1 MPTFNKYQVRSPH
14 YHWRQISRNI
24 FTFNTFVMARYQ
36 QVIKH
41 IPKRFRQRILDI
53 GCGDGVLLWLIEQQK
68 SAKLYGVDLDQA
80 SLDQAVIKVK
90 AKFICASAT
99 KLPFRSNFFD
109 IVLATE
115 IIEHLSRP
123 KLMLAEVQRVLKPRG
138 RVIISTPI
146 KSNGGLTDKLHVR
159 EFSSRELRQICHRY
173 FSRITIITS
182 HPEWLKKIYT
192 LSLGKIG
199 CYHLDLGRW
208 LINLLVL
215 LTSWNPFISL
225 PGRPT
230 QQLAV
235 CRK

>member
-24 FTFNTFVMARYQ
+24 FQLNAYVAARYQ
-36 QVIKH
+36 QVVNL
-41 IPKRFRQRILDI
+41 IPQKSQQKILDI
-53 GCGDGVLLWLIEQQK
+53 GCGDGVLLSLISQK
-68 SAKLYGVDLDQA
+68 TKSRLFGLDLDQA
-80 SLDQAVIKVK
+80 SLDYAKTKVK
-90 AKFICASAT
+90 AKFIQGSAG
-99 KLPFRSNFFD
+99 KIPFKNNFFD
-109 IVLATE
+109 LVLATE

-138 RVIISTPI
+138 GVIISTPI